1 MNINNTLLNKLHPD
15 NQVLRACT
23 ENEQLYYAKLWERKK
38 DGLNFYQDPDE
49 LTEKGLWDGQWLE
62 KKYRRKKNQAQIRMF

>member
-1 MNINNTLLNKLHPD
+1 MNINNTLLNKLYPD
-15 NQVLRACT
+15 NQVLKFCT
-23 ENEQLYYAKLWERKK
+23 EIEQIYYIRLWERKK

-49 LTEKGLWDGQWLE
+49 LTEKALWDGQWLE

>member
-1 MNINNTLLNKLHPD
+1 MNINNTLLNKLYPD
-15 NQVLRACT
+15 NQVLKFCT
-23 ENEQLYYAKLWERKK
+23 EIEQIYYIRLWERKK

-49 LTEKGLWDGQWLE
+49 LTENNLWDGQWLE